1 MTDGSTTL
9 DADGYTRLFEQEH
22 PRLVAY
28 ARTLT
33 GNSWLAEDLVAEAHF
48 RIWRRLRAGH
58 VIDNVPAYLTTTVR
72 NLSTA
77 VGRAN
82 REIPQDPEDGPA
94 WPEESRTAEDPT
106 QRVAYVDLL
115 AKVMEQLPRRW
126 VKALWLAEAED
137 QPLEAVGRQIGAGS
151 GATAVL
157 LHRAREGMRQA
168 FLRSMPGAPSRAS
181 CGGHWDRM
189 PAHVRGVASAK
200 QADGLESHVS
210 GCTDCRARMDLLMRA
225 NTRLPAL
232 VGPALLALL
241 ASGAAKFLVPLAGAG
256 TAAAAAAGQQSGQ
269 QAGAGAAKSVRHLL
283 RGRTGPAAATVAGVG
298 VVAVAGV
305 AVAAGIAL
313 TSGKGAVPQQRA
325 AAPAASAAP
334 GQGSGGGAGGGDGR
348 GGASGSDGAGGSS
361 GSSGSDGSKGAD
373 GSEGSVSGGGADGG
387 ADGLGEDGRVSGEVR
402 SRRPLHAPRNHDRHG
417 QTDRTTTTPTGPAPT
432 GTAVV
437 PPPTYPSASGAP
449 TATPTPTLTGWPTV
463 DPTSTPTGTP
473 TLIPT
478 PTEDPTAGPTGDPTP
493 TLTPTPTGA
502 PSPTTTPPAT
512 TDPTPTAPPTTVPP
526 TTGPPTTPPVT
537 TSPTPTDLPTPRPTP
552 TLHCEWFWFGHLKV
566 KICWY
571 Q

>member
-1 MTDGSTTL
+1 MTDGSISL

-72 NLSTA
+72 NLSTT

-82 REIPQDPEDGPA
+82 REIPQDPEDGHA
-94 WPEESRTAEDPT
+94 WPEEPRTAEDPM

-168 FLRSMPGAPSRAS
+168 FLRSMPGTPSSAS
-181 CGGHWDRM
+181 CEGHWERM

-200 QADGLESHVS
+200 QANGLESHVS
-210 GCTDCRARMDLLMRA
+210 DCPDCSNRMALLARA

-232 VGPALLALL
+232 VGPALLTLL
-241 ASGAAKFLVPLAGAG
+241 ASGSAKFLIPLAGAG
-256 TAAAAAAGQQSGQ
+256 AAAAAGQGGQ
-269 QAGAGAAKSVRHLL
+269 PTGAGAAKSVRHLL
-283 RGRTGPAAATVAGVG
+283 RGQVGQAGPVAATVAGIG
-298 VVAVAGV
+298 VVAVAGA

-313 TSGKGAVPQQRA
+313 TGGQGPLPQKRA
-325 AAPAASAAP
+325 AAPAASSAT
-334 GQGSGGGAGGGDGR
+334 GQGGGGSAGGTGDGD
-348 GGASGSDGAGGSS
+348 GTGGTDGASGADGSAGAGGSR
-361 GSSGSDGSKGAD
+361 GNSSAD
-373 GSEGSVSGGGADGG
+373 GSRTGGSGTDSSREEERVGGLPAQRTSG
-387 ADGLGEDGRVSGEVR
+387 SGEQPGR
-402 SRRPLHAPRNHDRHG
+402 TPAP
-417 QTDRTTTTPTGPAPT
+417 PGPAPSYS
-432 GTAVV
+432 AVT
-437 PPPTYPSASGAP
+437 PLPTMTAP
-449 TATPTPTLTGWPTV
+449 TIPPSSAPPKP
-463 DPTSTPTGTP
+463 TPTGTP
-473 TLIPT
+473 TG
-478 PTEDPTAGPTGDPTP
+478 A
-493 TLTPTPTGA
+493 PTPTGPPTPTGT
-502 PSPTTTPPAT
+502 PSPTTNPT
-512 TDPTPTAPPTTVPP
+512 TPTAPPTTVPP
-526 TTGPPTTPPVT
+526 TTTP
-537 TSPTPTDLPTPRPTP
+537 PTPTPTPKPTP
-552 TLHCEWFWFGHLKV
+552 TLHCEWYHFGHWKV